1 MALFF
6 DSTWFDARLAAAGLQ
21 RSDLAAALG
30 LSAEQLGELWKDQRE
45 LSAADV
51 RTLARLLC
59 APAAEV
65 AARAGVS
72 TPVPSDQPDDAVA
85 QVHERL
91 DRLERTLA
99 DIKALVLDLRA
110 RLQ

>member
-21 RSDLAAALG
+21 RSHVAAALG
-30 LSAEQLGELWKDQRE
+30 LSVEQVGELWKDQRE

-51 RTLARLLC
+51 RMLAALLR
-59 APAAEV
+59 APASEI

-72 TPVPSDQPDDAVA
+72 TPVPSDQPADALA
-85 QVHERL
+85 RVHERL
-91 DRLERTLA
+91 DRLERALA

-110 RLQ
+110 RLR

>member
-6 DSTWFDARLAAAGLQ
+6 DSTWFDEKLAAAGLQ
-21 RSDLAAALG
+21 RSHVAAALG
-30 LSAEQLGELWKDQRE
+30 LSVEQVGELWKDQRE

-51 RTLARLLC
+51 RTLAALLR
-59 APAAEV
+59 APAAEI

-72 TPVPSDQPDDAVA
+72 TPVPSEQPADALA
-85 QVHERL
+85 RVHERL
-91 DRLERTLA
+91 DRLERALA

-110 RLQ
+110 RLP

>member
-6 DSTWFDARLAAAGLQ
+6 DSTWFDAKLAAVGLQ
-21 RSDLAAALG
+21 HSHVAATLG
-30 LSAEQLGELWKDQRE
+30 LSVEQVGELWKDQRE

-51 RTLARLLC
+51 RALAALLH
-59 APAAEV
+59 APATEI

-72 TPVPSDQPDDAVA
+72 TPVPSDQPADELAR
-85 QVHERL
+85 VHERL
-91 DRLERTLA
+91 DRVERMLA

-110 RLQ
+110 RMQ

>member
-21 RSDLAAALG
+21 RSDAAAALG
-30 LSAEQLGELWKDQRE
+30 LSVTQLSELWKDQRE
-45 LSAADV
+45 LSATDV
-51 RTLARLLC
+51 RTLAALLR

-65 AARAGVS
+65 AARAGIS
-72 TPVPSDQPDDAVA
+72 TPVPSDQPADALTR
-85 QVHERL
+85 VHERL

>member
-6 DSTWFDARLAAAGLQ
+6 DSMWFDARLAAAGLQ
-21 RSDLAAALG
+21 RSDAETALG
-30 LSAEQLGELWKDQRE
+30 LSTAELDELWKDQRE

-51 RTLARLLC
+51 RTLAVLLR
-59 APAAEV
+59 APPAEI
-65 AARAGVS
+65 AARAGIS
-72 TPVPSDQPDDAVA
+72 TPVPSDQPADALA
-85 QVHERL
+85 RVHERL

-110 RLQ
+110 RQP